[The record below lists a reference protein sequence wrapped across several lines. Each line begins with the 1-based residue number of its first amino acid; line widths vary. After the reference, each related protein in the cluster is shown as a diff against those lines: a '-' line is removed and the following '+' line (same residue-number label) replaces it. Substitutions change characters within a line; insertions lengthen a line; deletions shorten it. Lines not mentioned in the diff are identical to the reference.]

1 MQQDW
6 LKSGRIETG
15 VAFVVLVAVL
25 ALFLKFHWATSEQQP
40 LPPEPKAIETP
51 AAAEPTSPPNTLE

>member
-25 ALFLKFHWATSEQQP
+25 ALFLKFHWATSDQP
-40 LPPEPKAIETP
+40 LPPEPKAIEPP